1 MKNSPI
7 AQLTKTHQ
15 TGFATL
21 FSIKPYQD
29 RLLTPGARYWIACVH
44 LVVFVMA
51 ASEAIAWGYL
61 GSLFGDGWI
70 GVVAAFI
77 AFTFMFSIIWV
88 IDVSF
93 ISLDLSRS
101 FYDSAILQEKAKPW
115 LDRSRLGVGLL
126 GRIIIVFV
134 SLSISAPFLSQI
146 VFKQDIDNEI
156 RRRNLETVSEMQ
168 ERLLSRESTEIA
180 AIEAEIAVR
189 ESELIQETAGRG
201 SSGNYGYGPVTQAIE
216 RNLQRL
222 RETHREKIGAKS
234 QLEERLHSMPPEDI
248 AAQYNIALVDDG
260 VQAREAVLSS
270 LMENPE
276 YRNAKRAVTA
286 FLAFIFAALV
296 LLKLFQ
302 PRSVRIYFNEK
313 LQDLYLE
320 YLSGNLNKWIAP
332 DEQAAK
338 DGTPRMSPLRF
349 EDWCINT
356 YGSVRH
362 EDTRRRDGRKI
373 YHLYRMKIEQLEDER
388 ESVRR
393 MLDPVETSLQ
403 QKQKELQQLEVSL
416 LQTQRDV
423 ERDLRQE
430 EDYAEQVASI
440 DYDLRN
446 NLFRGG
452 DVLLAVTA
460 KKQLEQQ
467 RAEGRHDALEH
478 EHKLNVTQHKRE
490 AKKQEVETLKKLTEK
505 IQANLRDIQDKVDN
519 ERLLYT
525 NLIVSGQ
532 VFDDQTPVMPDEPTD
547 EPTLSVLPENKPD
560 IDLDQDPTSGLPDEV
575 YTPPVDPASQFD
587 DTVEYVDDDLLHH
600 YADQASVSEFIVSE
614 RADLDDAD
622 QSIDENKEPPLN
634 QPSLFDNQTEA
645 SDETDQSQTFE
656 PAHTETY
663 VEDFFPEDGYEGN
676 GYGDNHYGGDDLADE
691 FTDADLIEEFLRER
705 KREKISGSARK
716 GGPIRNGFKGR
727 SFGTGV

>member
-1 MKNSPI
+1 MKNSTL
-7 AQLTKTHQ
+7 AHLTKAPQ
-15 TGFATL
+15 TGIATL

-44 LVVFVMA
+44 LVIFVMA

-70 GVVAAFI
+70 GVVAAVT
-77 AFTFMFSIIWV
+77 AFAFMFSIIWV

-101 FYDSAILQEKAKPW
+101 FYDRAILQEDVKPW
-115 LDRSRLGVGLL
+115 LDRARLGIGLM
-126 GRIIIVFV
+126 GRVIIVLV

-156 RRRNLETVSEMQ
+156 HRRNLGTVSEMQ
-168 ERLLSRESTEIA
+168 EVLLSRASNEIA
-180 AIEAEIAVR
+180 AIEAEIANR
-189 ESELIQETAGRG
+189 EAELIQETAGRG
-201 SSGNYGYGPVTQAIE
+201 SSGNYGNGPVTQAIE
-216 RNLQRL
+216 RNIQRL
-222 RETHREKIGAKS
+222 REERNVKATAKQKLED
-234 QLEERLHSMPPEDI
+234 QLRGMAPAEI
-248 AAQYNIALVDDG
+248 ADQYNIALVDDG
-260 VQAREAVLSS
+260 VQAREAILSG

-332 DEQAAK
+332 DEQTSK
-338 DGTPRMSPLRF
+338 DGKARMSPLRF

-356 YGSVRH
+356 YSSVRH

-373 YHLYRMKIEQLEDER
+373 YHLYRMKIEQLEEEK
-388 ESVRR
+388 ESVQQ
-393 MLDPVETSLQ
+393 MFAPLEEALQ
-403 QKQKELQQLEVSL
+403 QKQKELHQLEVAL

-423 ERDLRQE
+423 ERDARQE

-446 NLFRGG
+446 NLFRGS

-490 AKKQEVETLKKLTEK
+490 AKKQEVKTLKALTEQ
-505 IQANLRDIQDKVDN
+505 IQTNLKDIQDKIDN
-519 ERLLYT
+519 ERLIYT
-525 NLIVSGQ
+525 NLIVSGH
-532 VFDDQTPVMPDEPTD
+532 VFDDADKQMPHHLQETESLPEQPHAARSGNEETSPLLDEPVGTAVD
-547 EPTLSVLPENKPD
+547 VVLP
-560 IDLDQDPTSGLPDEV
+560 SGNP
-575 YTPPVDPASQFD
+575 
-587 DTVEYVDDDLLHH
+587 VEYVDDTLLHH
-600 YADQASVSEFIVSE
+600 YADQASVADYIVSE
-614 RADLDDAD
+614 CTDIDDA
-622 QSIDENKEPPLN
+622 EPDDGEVMDDTSN
-634 QPSLFDNQTEA
+634 QPYLFNNQEEVY
-645 SDETDQSQTFE
+645 DETDLSQTFE

-663 VEDFFPEDGYEGN
+663 VEDFFPEDGYEGA
-676 GYGDNHYGGDDLADE
+676 GYGDNGYEDSDLTDE
-691 FTDADLIEEFLRER
+691 ITDADLIEAFLRER
-705 KREKISGSARK
+705 SKDKTVGATRK